1 MIEQLGKTKRLDNI
15 FKRNKRTFM
24 VPVDDLLIG
33 GPRYQFENY
42 KTKLRMLSNADIDAV
57 LGFPGVF
64 RQFYSELKGKA
75 WIINLTTST
84 ILSEHTNK
92 LLSLDLE
99 SALYYGCDAVA
110 VHVNMT
116 SKYEGNM
123 IRNLGAISGMCNRY
137 GVPVLAITYIRR
149 EQDGKDDN
157 YEELKETQNEKYVQ
171 LVSHAVRMA
180 VELGADI
187 IKTNYTGSSDGFSE
201 VVNAAGDIPIVVA
214 GGRKLN
220 DEQAFRQAKDAIH
233 AGASGICFGRNLF
246 YRDDIPDFISKVRS
260 VIDYV

>member
-1 MIEQLGKTKRLDNI
+1 MIEQLGKTKRLDSI
-15 FKRNKRTFM
+15 FRRNKRTFM

-33 GPRYQFENY
+33 GPRYQFRDY
-42 KTKLRMLSNADIDAV
+42 KTKLHMLANADIDAV

-92 LLSLDLE
+92 LFSLDLE

-116 SKYEGNM
+116 SKFEGNM
-123 IRNLGAISGMCNRY
+123 IRNLGMISGMCNHY
-137 GVPVLAITYIRR
+137 GIPLLAITYVRG
-149 EQDGKDDN
+149 EQNGEDDN
-157 YEELKETQNEKYVQ
+157 YDELKEKENEKYVQ

-201 VVNAAGDIPIVVA
+201 VINAAGGIPIVVA
-214 GGRKLN
+214 GGKKLN
-220 DEQAFRQAKDAIH
+220 DEKAFQQAKDAMY